1 MTNLTNAQSLFF
13 SALHAQEAGDLET
26 AERLYL
32 EALALAPGRLSI
44 VKNLAAVFLESGK
57 FDDACELCTRYLESH
72 PADASLLTQLGNTRL
87 GMGQFEKALESY
99 TIALGH
105 MPEHPETLV
114 NTAYV
119 LECMGRPRDAL
130 THLNR
135 LIELNPD
142 HVAALG
148 NRGNVLTKLN
158 RFDDALLDFRRAQRI
173 APESPMSYWNEAVC
187 RLYSGD
193 FEGGWKLYGWGWK
206 AMQRGKEQPPFV
218 QPRWNGIDYVN
229 KLLVWGEQG
238 IGDQIL
244 FSTLLGELRNRAK
257 HVVVAADPRLLP
269 LLRRSFPDFEFSD
282 INTATGLHDADRQIA
297 IGDLGMFF
305 RKKWRAFPDGRKK
318 ILIPDPARSQNLHQ
332 RLGGGKDLICGFSW
346 SSTNPRI
353 GVFKSLAEAD
363 LSAMSAHKGVR
374 WVDLQYGDTRE
385 DRNRFHARF
394 GLDVTHLDDIDNFD
408 DIDGL
413 AALICAC
420 DLVVTVS
427 NTTAHLAGALG
438 IPTIVMLPEAVGRL
452 WYWHHDAANSPWYPS
467 CSLIRQVSPG
477 DWVPVIDAVSGKIAD
492 LANRREKGFE

>member
-148 NRGNVLTKLN
+148 NRGNVLAKLN

-173 APESPMSYWNEAVC
+173 ASDSPMSYWNEAVC

-238 IGDQIL
+238 IGDQK
-244 FSTLLGELRNRAK
+244 RHHR
-257 HVVVAADPRLLP
+257 
-269 LLRRSFPDFEFSD
+269 
-282 INTATGLHDADRQIA
+282 
-297 IGDLGMFF
+297 
-305 RKKWRAFPDGRKK
+305 
-318 ILIPDPARSQNLHQ
+318 PA
-332 RLGGGKDLICGFSW
+332 C
-346 SSTNPRI
+346 
-353 GVFKSLAEAD
+353 
-363 LSAMSAHKGVR
+363 R
-374 WVDLQYGDTRE
+374 W
-385 DRNRFHARF
+385 
-394 GLDVTHLDDIDNFD
+394 
-408 DIDGL
+408 
-413 AALICAC
+413 
-420 DLVVTVS
+420 
-427 NTTAHLAGALG
+427 
-438 IPTIVMLPEAVGRL
+438 
-452 WYWHHDAANSPWYPS
+452 
-467 CSLIRQVSPG
+467 
-477 DWVPVIDAVSGKIAD
+477 
-492 LANRREKGFE
+492 